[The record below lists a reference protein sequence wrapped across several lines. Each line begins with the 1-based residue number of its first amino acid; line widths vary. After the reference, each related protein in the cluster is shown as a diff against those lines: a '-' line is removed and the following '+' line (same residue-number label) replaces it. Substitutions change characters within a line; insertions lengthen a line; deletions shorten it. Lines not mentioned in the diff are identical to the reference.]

1 MNAVNGVTKV
11 MVCGAAALALTV
23 ASSWTF
29 VESTATASYV
39 PDLPTIVVVAK
50 MEAGAMQL
58 AQAATTGL
66 LQ

>member
-1 MNAVNGVTKV
+1 MNAVNGMTRV
-11 MVCGAAALALTV
+11 MLCGVVALALTV

-39 PDLPTIVVVAK
+39 TDLPTIVVVAK
-50 MEAGAMQL
+50 MEGGAVQL
-58 AQAATTGL
+58 AKAAATGL